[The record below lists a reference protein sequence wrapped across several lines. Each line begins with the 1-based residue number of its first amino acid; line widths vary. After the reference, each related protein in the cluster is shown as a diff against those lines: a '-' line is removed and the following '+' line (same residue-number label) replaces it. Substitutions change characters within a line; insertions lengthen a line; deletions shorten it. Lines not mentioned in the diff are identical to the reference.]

1 MSSTIDFG
9 EVHGT
14 SASCTL
20 VIKFSKFSEFS
31 VFTSECLWVLG
42 LFCQTIPFTL
52 QELTALKKQAMEDGV
67 LSKTSTFEV
76 VSGHVW
82 QARTKALELEPTHVA
97 TLMYAVDIRKRL
109 QPNLPA
115 EFCGNGVYSACAR

>member
-1 MSSTIDFG
+1 MASTIDFG

-14 SASCTL
+14 SASRTL
-20 VIKFSKFSEFS
+20 VIKFSKFS
-31 VFTSECLWVLG
+31 VFTSECLRVLG

-67 LSKTSTFEV
+67 LSKASTFEA